1 MKTFLIGTVAAIGLA
16 LAVMPNDAS
25 AYWAVR
31 TAYRFDP
38 VYGTVAYQESYWV
51 PEVVVAPVLPP
62 VVYTPGYRAYYY
74 PRPFYPVYRD
84 RFYAPRPGIDVNFFF
99 RR

>member
-38 VYGTVAYQESYWV
+38 VYGTPVAYPESYWV
-51 PEVVVAPVLPP
+51 PEVVVAPALPP
-62 VVYTPGYRAYYY
+62 VVYTPAYRAYY

-84 RFYAPRPGIDVNFFF
+84 RFYAPRPGFEVNFFF